1 MVWDTASKPS
11 RLFRRSRWQL
21 TAWYTGVMAVVL
33 SLSGVGVY
41 EAIAHAHRV
50 TADREL
56 KSVAETIH
64 NALEKTLTANG
75 QIDVGDVP
83 SNLLPNLCLAG
94 ERCLVPFEQAH
105 HNNWEIHRSSYYIQV
120 LTPTGDL
127 MATAGA
133 YPEGL
138 PSTDLNLYWQTL
150 EDNQGTQYRQIV
162 LPINE
167 LEDQDL
173 LAMLVVGRSFTD
185 FAAYLTTIRWII
197 LFSLPITMGL
207 IAIAS
212 WWLAGLAMDPVQASY
227 RKVQQFTADA
237 AHELRTP
244 LSALQA
250 TTESVMRLP
259 EISDAE
265 ARDTLQVVARQN
277 RRLTSLVSDLL
288 LLSRLDTQSP
298 TPTVQCCLQDILSDI
313 QEELAALAVAKN
325 IHLQLDQPLKPPVLI
340 KGNEEQIYRLV
351 LNVVSN
357 ALQYTSENG
366 KVLICLKQV
375 EGRALIVVKDTGIG
389 VALEEQRRI
398 FDRFYRSDKGRSRGS
413 GGSGLGLSI
422 AQAIVQAHGGVI
434 SLKSQLGEGSE
445 FTIQLPVAR

>member
-1 MVWDTASKPS
+1 
-11 RLFRRSRWQL
+11 
-21 TAWYTGVMAVVL
+21 MAAVL

-64 NALEKTLTANG
+64 SALEKTLAANG
-75 QIDVGDVP
+75 QIDMGDVP

-127 MATAGA
+127 MATAGSS
-133 YPEGL
+133 PDGL
-138 PSTDLNLYWQTL
+138 PSVDLELHWQTL
-150 EDNQGTQYRQIV
+150 EDSQGNQYRQIV
-162 LPINE
+162 LPINTFE
-167 LEDQDL
+167 GQDL

-185 FAAYLTTIRWII
+185 FAAYLATIRWII
-197 LFSLPITMGL
+197 LVSLPIIMGL
-207 IAIAS
+207 IALAS
-212 WWLAGLAMDPVQASY
+212 WWLAGLAIKPVQISY
-227 RKVQQFTADA
+227 QKVQQFTADA

-265 ARDTLQVVARQN
+265 ARETLQVITRQN
-277 RRLTSLVSDLL
+277 RRLTSLISDLL
-288 LLSRLDTQSP
+288 LLSRLDTQSAIS
-298 TPTVQCCLQDILSDI
+298 TTQCCLQDILSDI

-357 ALQYTSENG
+357 ALQYTPENG

-375 EGRALIVVKDTGIG
+375 EGKALIVVKDTGIG
-389 VALEEQRRI
+389 IALEEQRRI
-398 FDRFYRSDKGRSRGS
+398 FDRFYRSDKGRSRRS

-422 AQAIVQAHGGVI
+422 AQAIAHAHDGTI
-434 SLKSQLGEGSE
+434 LLKSDLGQGSE
-445 FTIQLPVAR
+445 FVIQLPTAQRTRRA